1 MIEEVKSH
9 DIFMQL
15 LNHCDA
21 LLLFHLILKN
31 VTKIGDLF
39 DCLRHIIHLRN
50 IDFKDRKF

>member
-39 DCLRHIIHLRN
+39 DSLQHTIRLRN